1 MFNDRLSTEAAR
13 ERIKQR
19 MREVETYDLQN
30 RLGYSDR
37 GSAKLIFTIVM
48 LITAGAVALLL

>member
-19 MREVETYDLQN
+19 MQEVETYDLQK

>member
-19 MREVETYDLQN
+19 MQEVETYGLQK

-37 GSAKLIFTIVM
+37 GNTKLIFVIVM
-48 LITAGAVALLL
+48 LVTVGAVALLL

>member
-1 MFNDRLSTEAAR
+1 M
-13 ERIKQR
+13 Q
-19 MREVETYDLQN
+19 EVETYDLQK

>member
-19 MREVETYDLQN
+19 MQEVETYGLQK

-37 GSAKLIFTIVM
+37 GNAKLIFVIVM
-48 LITAGAVALLL
+48 LVTVGAVALLL

>member
-19 MREVETYDLQN
+19 MQEVETYGLQK

-37 GSAKLIFTIVM
+37 GNAKLIFVIVM
-48 LITAGAVALLL
+48 LITVGAVALLL

>member
-19 MREVETYDLQN
+19 MQEVETYGLQK
-30 RLGYSDR
+30 RFGYSDR
-37 GSAKLIFTIVM
+37 GSAKLIFVIVL
-48 LITAGAVALLL
+48 LITVGAIALLL

>member
-19 MREVETYDLQN
+19 MLEVETYGRQK

-37 GSAKLIFTIVM
+37 GNTKLIFVIVM
-48 LITAGAVALLL
+48 LVTVGAVALLL